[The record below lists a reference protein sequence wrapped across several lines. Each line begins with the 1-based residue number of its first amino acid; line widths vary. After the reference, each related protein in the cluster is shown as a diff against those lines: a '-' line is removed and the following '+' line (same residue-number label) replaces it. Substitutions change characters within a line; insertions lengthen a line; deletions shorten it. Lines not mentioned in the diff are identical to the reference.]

1 MGEIASALINF
12 LASIRDTFLVFT
24 VVDAWEKGVVLRLG
38 KPVRDVGPGLRWH
51 LPLHIERVLV
61 TNCAIDTV
69 DLPVQSC
76 ITADDHEVAISA
88 VIQYR
93 VHDARKMLIDVAG
106 DEGVLADA
114 SRGVI
119 RKMVQ
124 VRSLEQL
131 CETETDD
138 ALTTAVRKRAWK
150 WGIEVIEVQLS
161 DLTTATTYRIMGDS
175 GTLIPQ
181 GAEEE

>member
-12 LASIRDTFLVFT
+12 FVSIRDTFLVFT

-51 LPLHIERVLV
+51 WPLHVERVLV

-76 ITADDHEVAISA
+76 ITADDCEVAISA

-119 RKMVQ
+119 RRIVQ
-124 VRSLEQL
+124 SKSLEQL
-131 CETETDD
+131 CSKESDEQ
-138 ALTTAVRKRAWK
+138 LTSLVRKRAWK

-161 DLTTATTYRIMGDS
+161 DLTTATTYRIMGD
-175 GTLIPQ
+175 GATLIPQ
-181 GAEEE
+181 HEEEE